1 MKLYNPRPLSEV
13 QNLKLI
19 QRDVEKIPAIRADVN
34 EVALTAAYILE
45 DNEIVAETLALVLEE
60 IVDLKLE
67 IAKLKGE

>member
-67 IAKLKGE
+67 IAKLKGG